1 MFKLTIFQS
10 FWDSFLDLTST
21 KKWGG
26 GGGGG
31 GSIFCEFLKSLVFC
45 SVVSMHNPEPIY
57 DLS

>member
-10 FWDSFLDLTST
+10 FWDGFLGLTST

-26 GGGGG
+26 GG
-31 GSIFCEFLKSLVFC
+31 SIFYEFLKSLVFC
-45 SVVSMHNPEPIY
+45 FVVSMHNQETIS

>member
-10 FWDSFLDLTST
+10 FWDGFLGLTST

-26 GGGGG
+26 GGGQF
-31 GSIFCEFLKSLVFC
+31 FCEFLKSLVFC
-45 SVVSMHNPEPIY
+45 FVVSMHNPETIS

>member
-10 FWDSFLDLTST
+10 FGDGFLGLTST

-26 GGGGG
+26 GQF
-31 GSIFCEFLKSLVFC
+31 FCEFLKSLVFC
-45 SVVSMHNPEPIY
+45 FVVSMHNPETIS

>member
-10 FWDSFLDLTST
+10 FWDGVLGLTST
-21 KKWGG
+21 KK
-26 GGGGG
+26 GGG

-45 SVVSMHNPEPIY
+45 FVVSMHNPETIS

>member
-10 FWDSFLDLTST
+10 FWDGFLGLTST

-31 GSIFCEFLKSLVFC
+31 GGGGVEVNFL
-45 SVVSMHNPEPIY
+45 
-57 DLS
+57 

>member
-10 FWDSFLDLTST
+10 LWDGILGLTST
-21 KKWGG
+21 KK
-26 GGGGG
+26 GG

-45 SVVSMHNPEPIY
+45 FVVSMHNPDTIS

>member
-1 MFKLTIFQS
+1 MFKLTFFQS
-10 FWDSFLDLTST
+10 LWDGILGLTST
-21 KKWGG
+21 KKG

-45 SVVSMHNPEPIY
+45 FVVSMHNPETIS